1 MICLYI
7 LEINPLS
14 VVSFANIFSHSEG
27 CLFISFTV
35 SFAVHKV
42 FLKRQKYLNKWKDIP
57 CSWLG
62 RFNIVKT
69 SVLPKLIYRF
79 NTIPV
84 KILESYF
91 VDIDKLILKLI
102 RKDKRPRIANTTSKQ
117 ENKVGGL
124 TLLEFKIYYKPT
136 VIKTV

>member
-1 MICLYI
+1 M
-7 LEINPLS
+7 S